1 MPLRLDIKKK
11 LSTRS
16 DRVKSVDIHPT
27 EPWILAS
34 LYDGNVYIWNYETQN
49 MVKSFEVS
57 PNNPVRTARF
67 IAKKQWI
74 VTGSD
79 DTYIR
84 VYNYNTMEKIKSFEA
99 HADYIRCIIVH
110 PTLPY
115 ILSSSDDMFIKLW
128 DYEKGWSNTQVFEG
142 HSHYV
147 MSIAW
152 NPKDTN
158 QFATAS
164 LDKTVKV
171 WSINSPHPHFTLEGH
186 EKGINSVEYFSGGEK
201 PYLISGADDKLV
213 KIWDYQSK
221 TCVQT
226 LEGHSNNVSVVCYHP
241 ELPLILSG
249 SEDGTVK
256 LWHSS
261 TYRLERTLNYGM
273 GFVWS
278 MNFLRGSNFIGLG
291 YDDGTVVLKIGKN
304 KPPVSMDQGGKVIYA
319 KHNEIRMSN
328 ISSTLEQ
335 EVQDGEKLLLQSK
348 DLGNCEVFPQS
359 LQHNSNGRFVSVCGD
374 GEFIIY
380 TALAWRNKS
389 FGNALEF
396 VWAEDSGQYAV
407 RESTSRIKIFKNFK
421 ETHSFKPSFSAEG
434 IFGGS
439 LLGVKSNDT
448 LCFYSWDSADIIRRI
463 EKTSPKNIF
472 WSENGEYLAIVTDK
486 STFILRYYKDTVQK
500 YIESGQPIGELG
512 IENAFDVVH
521 EIEDTIGTGI
531 WVGDCFIYINRN
543 SKLNYCVGTEV
554 VTISHLEK
562 HMYLLKY
569 LPQSGRLYLSDKNL
583 NIVSYK
589 LHISVISY
597 QTSILRGDLEGAER
611 ILPKIPQDQRN
622 SIAHF
627 LESQGHKEKALEV
640 STDLDHRFE
649 LAIQL
654 ENLDVA
660 HEIALKSDSET
671 KFKHLGDLALSIGEI
686 KLAEDCLKRAED
698 LPGLLLLY
706 TSTGNLEGMKV
717 LAKLADEKGQTNI
730 SFICNLLLPNSLL
743 NCLNTL
749 CSSGDYSEAAFMAR
763 TYLPS
768 MVPEMVEKWREN
780 LKNTSSKA
788 SEALSNPIDFPNL
801 FPQYDLSIKAE
812 KYFESLRSQQKPAS
826 DYSKTLQQSL
836 AKKQRNLLEE
846 IESVSQQDYDKVLS
860 SLQHFGLHSGTN
872 NDNGNG
878 NHNDDY
884 NNNNN
889 NNNNNENTTDTSTKN
904 TSLLD
909 DLDFTTTTTTT
920 TTQKVASPISS
931 PSPIRNS
938 GSIPSPQKQQDIN
951 ITTPPLIDPS
961 PVDHDLVLDPTPIT
975 NTVSPTK
982 TSPTADLSFLDNIPV
997 DDEEDEF

>member
-57 PNNPVRTARF
+57 PQNPVRTAKF
-67 IAKKQWI
+67 IPKKQWI

-128 DYEKGWSNTQVFEG
+128 DYEKWTNIQVFEG

-147 MSIAW
+147 MSMAW

-158 QFATAS
+158 VFATAS

-186 EKGINSVEYFSGGEK
+186 EKGVNAVEYFSGGEK

-226 LEGHSNNVSVVCYHP
+226 LEGHSNNVSAVCYHP

-249 SEDGTVK
+249 SEDGTIK

-278 MNFLRGSNFIGLG
+278 MNFLRGSNFIGVG

-319 KHNEIRMSN
+319 KHNEIRIAN
-328 ISSTLEQ
+328 ISNTLESDT
-335 EVQDGEKLLLQSK
+335 VQDGEKLLISSK
-348 DLGNCEVFPQS
+348 DLGNCEVFPQK

-407 RESTSRIKIFKNFK
+407 RESSSRIKIFKNFK
-421 ETHSFKPSFSAEG
+421 ETHSFKPAFSAEG

-472 WSENGEYLAIVTDK
+472 WSENGDYLAIVTDK
-486 STFILRYYKDTVQK
+486 STFILRYFKDTVQK
-500 YIESGQPIGELG
+500 YMESGQPIGELG
-512 IENAFDVVH
+512 IEDAFDVVH
-521 EIEDTIGTGI
+521 EIEDTIGSAL
-531 WVGDCFIYINRN
+531 WVGDCFIYVNKN

-589 LHISVISY
+589 LHLSVISY
-597 QTSILRGDLEGAER
+597 QTSILRGDLESAER

-627 LESQGHKEKALEV
+627 LESQGYKEKALEV

-654 ENLDVA
+654 ENLQIA
-660 HEIALKSDSET
+660 HEIALKSESET
-671 KFKHLGDLALSIGEI
+671 KFKHLGDLALQIGDI
-686 KLAEDCLKRAED
+686 KLAENCLKKAED

-706 TSTGNLEGMKV
+706 SSVGNLEGMKELSI
-717 LAKLADEKGQTNI
+717 LAEEKGQTNI
-730 SFICNLLLPNSLL
+730 SFICNLLIPNSLL

-749 CSSGDYSEAAFMAR
+749 CEGGGFSEAAFMAR

-768 MVPEMVEKWREN
+768 LIPEMVEKWKEN
-780 LKNTSSKA
+780 LKHTSSKA
-788 SEALSNPIDFPNL
+788 AEALSNPIDYPNL
-801 FPQYDLSIKAE
+801 FPGYDLSVRAE
-812 KYFESLRSQQKPAS
+812 KYFESLRSHPKSAKEYVNIP
-826 DYSKTLQQSL
+826 
-836 AKKQRNLLEE
+836 KKQRNLIEE
-846 IESVSQQDYDKVLS
+846 VENVSEQEYEKVLS
-860 SLQHFGLHSGTN
+860 SLQDFSLHGSKHTKSPIVTSNTNGLDSPSLVNIETTTTATN
-872 NDNGNG
+872 T
-878 NHNDDY
+878 

-889 NNNNNENTTDTSTKN
+889 NTAA
-904 TSLLD
+904 SLLD
-909 DLDFTTTTTTT
+909 DLDFTTSTTSNNNTPV
-920 TTQKVASPISS
+920 KS
-931 PSPIRNS
+931 PSPQLNNNLFETT
-938 GSIPSPQKQQDIN
+938 SP
-951 ITTPPLIDPS
+951 LVDPS
-961 PVDHDLVLDPTPIT
+961 SEDHDIVLDPTPANPT
-975 NTVSPTK
+975 NTS
-982 TSPTADLSFLDNIPV
+982 SADLSFLDNIPN
-997 DDEEDEF
+997 DHDEEDEF